1 MGDRLTEPA
10 TPDPSAGTL
19 EQSLR
24 LRAAGSA
31 WACHAT
37 ADYEMMGRMFGGW
50 TAAVTLKAV
59 LASAASERM
68 PAALTVSFVDE
79 VRPGSELL
87 ITPRLIGAGRSV
99 QHWSADV
106 EIEAEAR
113 TVARA
118 AVVLAERRPSQAH
131 LETEMPAVPDPTED
145 LEPLVPPGAAGSQT
159 VCFAVTGNPPFGR
172 FNTRSLS
179 WIREKSGRSVDH
191 VQLALLSDLKVPRSF
206 YWHEGPHPTS
216 TLTLSVYFLA
226 TGEDLSLVGDDFV
239 LSEAVGT
246 RGADS
251 LSGER
256 LRLWSRNGT
265 LLATSEQL
273 CWYR

>member
-1 MGDRLTEPA
+1 MTEFA
-10 TPDPSAGTL
+10 TPELPVGTFERSL
-19 EQSLR
+19 SLR
-24 LRAAGSA
+24 AIGNA

-37 ADYEMMGRMFGGW
+37 PDYEMMGRMFGGW

-68 PAALTVSFVDE
+68 PAALTVSFVRE
-79 VRPGSELL
+79 ISPGSDLL
-87 ITPRLIGAGRSV
+87 ITPQLIGAGRSV

-106 EIEAEAR
+106 TADRGAH
-113 TVARA
+113 TVAQA
-118 AVVLAERRPSQAH
+118 AVVLADRRPSRAH
-131 LETEMPAVPDPTED
+131 VEPEMPSVPDPTDE
-145 LEPLVPPGAAGSQT
+145 LEALVPPGAAGSQMS
-159 VCFAVTGNPPFGR
+159 CYAISGNPPFGR
-172 FNTRSLS
+172 LSTKSLS
-179 WIREKSGRSVDH
+179 WVREKSGRPADH
-191 VQLALLSDLKVPRSF
+191 LQVAFLSDLKAPRSF
-206 YWHEGPHPTS
+206 FWHEGPHPTS

-226 TGEDLSLVGDDFV
+226 TAAELSLVGDDFV

-256 LRLWSRNGT
+256 LRLWSRGGL

-273 CWYR
+273 GWYR

>member
-1 MGDRLTEPA
+1 MTETA
-10 TPDPSAGTL
+10 TPDSSLGTF

-24 LRAAGSA
+24 LRTSGNG

-37 ADYEMMGRMFGGW
+37 PDYEMMGRMFGGW

-59 LASAASERM
+59 LASAAAERM

-87 ITPRLIGAGRSV
+87 ITPRLIGTGRSV

-106 EIEAEAR
+106 RADDEDR

-118 AVVLAERRPSQAH
+118 AVVLAERRPSQGH
-131 LETEMPAVPDPTED
+131 LEPEMPSVPDPTDD
-145 LEPLVPPGAAGSQT
+145 LEALVPPGAAGSQMS
-159 VCFAVTGNPPFGR
+159 CFAVSGNPPFGR
-172 FNTRSLS
+172 LNTKSLS
-179 WIREKSGRSVDH
+179 WLREKSGRPVDH
-191 VQLALLSDLKVPRSF
+191 LQLAFLSDLKAPRSF

-226 TGEDLSLVGDDFV
+226 TAAELSLVGDDFV
-239 LSEAVGT
+239 LSEAIGT
-246 RGADS
+246 RGAES

-256 LRLWSRNGT
+256 LRLWSRDGT